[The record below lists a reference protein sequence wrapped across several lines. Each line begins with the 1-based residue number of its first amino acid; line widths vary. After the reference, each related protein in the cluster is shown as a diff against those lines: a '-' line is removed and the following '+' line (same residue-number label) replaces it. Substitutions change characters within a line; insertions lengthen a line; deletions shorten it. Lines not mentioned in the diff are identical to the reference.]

1 MPGIFD
7 IPTNLGNWWQDVS
20 DGWHNFWIDLDDRID
35 ALSQTYFA
43 GDMATV
49 AANTP
54 GAAEDF
60 YDIVAGN
67 GLGIDM
73 PGQNP
78 THGTEIGQDGSTYHI
93 DSDIESALS
102 GSTPSIAQY
111 VSQHP
116 NLSGEDYLRY
126 MAQHSDEWAEKY
138 IDYIME
144 KQSIDEQNAY
154 LANREDTAYQR
165 LTQDLKN
172 AGLNPA
178 MMYGGSASVQ
188 GGSTVGPVKLSEG
201 SNSRNI
207 SNYEKLKKLLI
218 AYMALQLQSARTAT
232 GSISSG
238 LQLILSM
245 LG

>member
-7 IPTNLGNWWQDVS
+7 IPTNLGNWWKDVS
-20 DGWHNFWIDLDDRID
+20 DGWHNFWNDLDNRFDSV
-35 ALSQTYFA
+35 SQTYFA
-43 GDMATV
+43 GDNAI
-49 AANTP
+49 ANSSIP
-54 GAAEDF
+54 GSASDF
-60 YDIVAGN
+60 YDSVAVD
-67 GLGIDM
+67 GLGINM

-78 THGTEIGQDGSTYHI
+78 THGTEIGQDGSSYQI

-102 GSTPSIAQY
+102 GSTPSISQY
-111 VSQHP
+111 VAHNP
-116 NLSGEDYLRY
+116 NLTGEDYLRY

-165 LTQDLKN
+165 LTQDLRN

-207 SNYEKLKKLLI
+207 SNYEKLKNC
-218 AYMALQLQSARTAT
+218 
-232 GSISSG
+232 
-238 LQLILSM
+238 
-245 LG
+245 